1 MSNEDLDGTFIYGSS
16 RIIYNAGAHYSGSSY
31 TAPTYNSPV
40 GNLCGYDLSFPV
52 DDALLGDTHFT
63 LDWPIRD
70 STDQRE
76 QLMFWF
82 LDQWDLPNMYRR
94 YVHVVVN
101 GQVRGTIYDDVQQ
114 PGGDTVSEWF
124 PNDDEGNLHKTD
136 CWNEF
141 DDAGNRV
148 DPCILN
154 SLENFTTTGGVKKTA
169 RYRWN
174 WRPRAV
180 QST

>member
-1 MSNEDLDGTFIYGSS
+1 MSNEDLDGTFVYGG
-16 RIIYNAGAHYSGSSY
+16 RRVVYNAGAHYSGSSY
-31 TAPTYNSPV
+31 IAPTYNSPV
-40 GNLCGYDLSFPV
+40 GNLCGYDINFPE
-52 DDALLGDTHFT
+52 DDAVLGGTHFT

-70 STDQRE
+70 ATDQRE

-82 LDQWDLPNMYRR
+82 LEQYGLPNMYRR
-94 YVHVVVN
+94 YVHMFVN
-101 GQVRGTIYDDVQQ
+101 GARRGTIYDDVQQ
-114 PGGDTVSEWF
+114 PSGDAIEEFF
-124 PNDDEGNLHKTD
+124 PDDADGSLWKTD

-154 SLENFTTTGGVKKTA
+154 SLELFTSAGVKKVA

-174 WRPRAV
+174 WRP
-180 QST
+180 